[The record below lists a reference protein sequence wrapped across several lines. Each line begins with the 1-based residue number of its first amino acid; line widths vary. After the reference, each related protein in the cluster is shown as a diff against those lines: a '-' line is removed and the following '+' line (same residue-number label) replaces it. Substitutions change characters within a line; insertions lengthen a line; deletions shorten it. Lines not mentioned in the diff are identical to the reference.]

1 MLSKSDKHI
10 ILGSGSP
17 RRKELLAMLGFE
29 FEVTVKEV
37 QETYPAKM
45 DPSQVPVFLAQ
56 KKAAAFKLEH
66 ASDLLITAD
75 TVVICDN
82 GVLGKPEN
90 ENHAFEILRKLAGKM
105 HTVVTG
111 VNLQSVE
118 KSHSF
123 SERTEVYFSALSDDE
138 IRFYIREFRPFDK
151 AGAYGIQDW
160 IGLRAISRINGSY
173 TNVVGLPTEKLY
185 QEIQSYL

>member
-82 GVLGKPEN
+82 EVLGKPEN

-123 SERTEVYFSALSDDE
+123 SERTD
-138 IRFYIREFRPFDK
+138 IREFRPFDK

>member
-1 MLSKSDKHI
+1 
-10 ILGSGSP
+10 
-17 RRKELLAMLGFE
+17 MLGFE

-45 DPSQVPVFLAQ
+45 DPAQVPVFLAQ

-82 GVLGKPEN
+82 EVLGKPEN

-111 VNLQSVE
+111 VNLHSIE

-123 SERTEVYFSALSDDE
+123 SERTEVYFSALTDDE
-138 IRFYIREFRPFDK
+138 IRFYIGEFRPFDK

-185 QEIQSYL
+185 QEIQVYL